1 MKVKLIQVHTG
12 IESREC
18 SSYYEDVQRYV
29 VDVVS
34 PWEEISEHML
44 YQLETFLNRENLQK
58 GGIKYLLIKED
69 QPRTIQMAISDMLED
84 AKKQKEKASQEQ
96 KKRDEKKRQMA
107 LKAAASKKERLEKQ
121 LRKLQETLATDAITK
136 DAQALIEGLSK

>member
-18 SSYYEDVQRYV
+18 SSYYEDVQRYI

-34 PWEEISEHML
+34 PWEEVSDHML

-69 QPRTIQMAISDMLED
+69 QPRTIQMAISDMMEE
-84 AKKQKEKASQEQ
+84 AKKQKEKELEEK
-96 KKRDEKKRQMA
+96 KKREEKKRQMV
-107 LKAAASKKERLEKQ
+107 LKAAAHKKEMLEKQ
-121 LRKLQETLATDAITK
+121 LRKLQETLAKDAVTK
-136 DAQALIEGLSK
+136 DAQALTEGLSK